1 MKTKIKALKVK
12 IKTLAAEAAIIRR
25 EETAAC
31 GRVVDGSGKPV
42 RFDEV
47 ELNPDGMFGRVVR
60 KKVAPRVF
68 EHSDRKRVG
77 FDPDLHASLH
87 RHRVCDVRSEQR
99 SNMLAYAFL
108 RGKSYRQAERTAK
121 TPPDWKRVEKI
132 VKDFGSFL
140 YTERAAQSEAFAEWV
155 ARAKNSRPGEVAA
168 VSAR

>member
-1 MKTKIKALKVK
+1 MKTKVKALKVK

-31 GRVVDGSGKPV
+31 GRVVDGNGKPV

-99 SNMLAYAFL
+99 SNMIAYAFL
-108 RGKSYRQAERTAK
+108 RGKTYRRAEKTAK

-132 VKDFGSFL
+132 VKDFGAFG
-140 YTERAAQSEAFAEWV
+140 YIERAHQAADFEAWV
-155 ARAKNSRPGEVAA
+155 ASAKASEPGEVATA
-168 VSAR
+168 V